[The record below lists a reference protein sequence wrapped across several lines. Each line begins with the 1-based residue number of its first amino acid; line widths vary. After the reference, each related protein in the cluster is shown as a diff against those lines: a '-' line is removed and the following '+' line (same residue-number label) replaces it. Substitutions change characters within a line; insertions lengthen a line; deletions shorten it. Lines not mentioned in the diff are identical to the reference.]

1 MFEVKLNNN
10 DNNKKETNTTN
21 TTNTTK
27 KESKP
32 AVYDRYTISGSEFGD
47 VKVVKVYPN
56 GRIVITKGI

>member
-10 DNNKKETNTTN
+10 DNNKKETDTN
-21 TTNTTK
+21 NTTK

-32 AVYDRYTISGSEFGD
+32 AVYDRYTVSGSEFGD